1 MISEVEIRRCLS
13 CQDALAFYFFEDHL
27 SIPRGEF
34 QLPYSF
40 TTLEKSAA
48 EGCDL
53 CRILHQALIYAEHP
67 GVDLQNSVELVR
79 LSSDAVSLTVLVHC
93 KDEKGHETQVS
104 NVLWAKQ
111 PDLEPIGG
119 NETTLWSPSDGCDG
133 SRLLKD
139 IDYVCPT
146 ISQWLNECSCTPASS
161 KAYRSLHNF
170 PTRLIDV
177 GPVDGLTLPRL
188 RIMNDYILS
197 YPFSSWHR
205 ESEFPP
211 WPYLTLSYCWGK
223 QHVSV
228 GTTKENF
235 PGRTRSIPTE
245 SLPKTIQDAITI
257 TRRMGVRFLWVD
269 VLCIIQPTELDNSDW
284 VQESA
289 RMGDYFK
296 GSLFTIAAAT
306 ASDSAEGCLFSRKGL
321 RFPQRSCLLPK
332 LADPKSRETRDSGK
346 LNALF
351 NEKERPF
358 PPSTNRQFYI
368 PYSKIEGAD
377 LQKNLAQASVLTTT
391 FAALGSIG
399 MGRTVVDPT
408 LKKKR
413 IKFDR
418 VNPCLPSAH
427 HVVDQSPLFTRG
439 WVLQELLLSTRVV
452 FWTKDVL
459 YWNCSEKFVS
469 EHGYDCNRFGVY
481 ASRWS
486 SEMQLMRNQPCPDRE
501 SALVRWNLV
510 VQRFSSMNLSY
521 PRDTLPAISAIA
533 KGIQAI
539 FQDDY
544 LAGHWRESLVE
555 SLAWVSTEKPG
566 AVTRE
571 VGYHWEPENYVAPSW
586 SWASVS
592 SFRRI
597 SLRFIRR
604 EFRRDVKLIAATT
617 QLATADPTGMVLA
630 GSIRLQG
637 AMAQMVFCSEQF
649 PTDLDVHYWAEANR
663 RAEIFLE
670 VPVDPRLGMSC
681 FLLGHLDLEGDGYD
695 AWDRKSY
702 TGILFLVL
710 LLEPTHQATDQY
722 RRVGLGVLSKDRW
735 FGSEQLETMAE
746 VI

>member
-1 MISEVEIRRCLS
+1 
-13 CQDALAFYFFEDHL
+13 
-27 SIPRGEF
+27 
-34 QLPYSF
+34 
-40 TTLEKSAA
+40 
-48 EGCDL
+48 
-53 CRILHQALIYAEHP
+53 
-67 GVDLQNSVELVR
+67 
-79 LSSDAVSLTVLVHC
+79 
-93 KDEKGHETQVS
+93 
-104 NVLWAKQ
+104 
-111 PDLEPIGG
+111 
-119 NETTLWSPSDGCDG
+119 
-133 SRLLKD
+133 
-139 IDYVCPT
+139 
-146 ISQWLNECSCTPASS
+146 
-161 KAYRSLHNF
+161 
-170 PTRLIDV
+170 
-177 GPVDGLTLPRL
+177 
-188 RIMNDYILS
+188 
-197 YPFSSWHR
+197 
-205 ESEFPP
+205 PP

-321 RFPQRSCLLPK
+321 RFPQRSL
-332 LADPKSRETRDSGK
+332 
-346 LNALF
+346 
-351 NEKERPF
+351 
-358 PPSTNRQFYI
+358 
-368 PYSKIEGAD
+368 
-377 LQKNLAQASVLTTT
+377 
-391 FAALGSIG
+391 
-399 MGRTVVDPT
+399 
-408 LKKKR
+408 
-413 IKFDR
+413 
-418 VNPCLPSAH
+418 NPCLPSAH

-592 SFRRI
+592 S
-597 SLRFIRR
+597 
-604 EFRRDVKLIAATT
+604 
-617 QLATADPTGMVLA
+617 
-630 GSIRLQG
+630 
-637 AMAQMVFCSEQF
+637 
-649 PTDLDVHYWAEANR
+649 
-663 RAEIFLE
+663 
-670 VPVDPRLGMSC
+670 
-681 FLLGHLDLEGDGYD
+681 
-695 AWDRKSY
+695 
-702 TGILFLVL
+702 
-710 LLEPTHQATDQY
+710 
-722 RRVGLGVLSKDRW
+722 
-735 FGSEQLETMAE
+735 
-746 VI
+746 